1 MTEKD
6 IIAMLKDIRAAK
18 KIEPEIKAQLSYMI
32 EECALIEPLPGR
44 ARSPSAE
51 QVLVICEERQEAYAR
66 LLLRIRGNEQILSDA
81 IEQLSYDEQRIIKEF
96 YIRCLSIKRLAF
108 EVGYSVDGVKKAK
121 RRAIKKM
128 AESIS
133 RCST

>member
-6 IIAMLKDIRAAK
+6 VIAMLKDIRAAK

-44 ARSPSAE
+44 TRSLSAE
-51 QVLVICEERQEAYAR
+51 QVIVLCEERQEAYAR
-66 LLLRIRGNEQILSDA
+66 ILLRIRGNEQILSAA
-81 IEQLSYDEQRIIKEF
+81 IEALSYDEQRIIKEF
-96 YIRCLSIKRLAF
+96 YVRCKSIKRLAL
-108 EVGYSVDGVKKAK
+108 EAGYSVDGVKKAK

-128 AESIS
+128 VASMK
-133 RCST
+133 